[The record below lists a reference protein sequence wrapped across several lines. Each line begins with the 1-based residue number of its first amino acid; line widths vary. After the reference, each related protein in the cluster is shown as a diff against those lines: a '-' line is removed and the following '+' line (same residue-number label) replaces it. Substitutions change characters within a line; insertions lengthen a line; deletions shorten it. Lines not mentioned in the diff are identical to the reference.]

1 VVVLSPGRPLI
12 GIGMKMYRSHAQTL
26 EWLSLVKDVVAPLP
40 AVVSGDVGVFVL
52 PGFVSLADCQ
62 RILGDTRVAWGAQ
75 DMYFEDAGAYTGEV
89 SAQDL
94 RDVGCSFVE
103 VGHKERKTIF
113 GESDDL
119 VSRKTAQALRNGLV
133 PIVCVG
139 EAEQT
144 TPREAA
150 EVCLGQIEAYTSHAR
165 AEGLDGPLV
174 LAYEPYWAIGSDKPA
189 PVDYITEA
197 LSWMTESLDA
207 FPGSVTLY
215 GGSAGTGMVASLY
228 PGVGGLFMGRSGH
241 NVDTI
246 VDVIAEATGARA

>member
-1 VVVLSPGRPLI
+1 
-12 GIGMKMYRSHAQTL
+12 MYRSHAQML
-26 EWLSLVKDVVAPLP
+26 EWLGAVKTSVASLPS
-40 AVVSGDVGVFVL
+40 VVSGDVGVFVL

-62 RILGDTRVAWGAQ
+62 RILGDTNIAWGAQ

-94 RDVGCSFVE
+94 LDVGCSFVE

-119 VSRKTAQALRNGLV
+119 VARKTAQALRHGLV

-144 TPREAA
+144 TPRAA
-150 EVCLGQIEAYTSHAR
+150 ADVCIQQIEAYTSHAR
-165 AEGLDGPLV
+165 AQGLGGSLV

-189 PVDYITEA
+189 PVEYITEA
-197 LSWMTESLDA
+197 VGLMSDALAA

-228 PGVGGLFMGRSGH
+228 PQVSGLFMGRSGH

-246 VDVIAEATGARA
+246 VEVIAEATSALG

>member
-1 VVVLSPGRPLI
+1 
-12 GIGMKMYRSHAQTL
+12 MKMYRSHAETL
-26 EWLSLVKDVVAPLP
+26 QWLGLIKDVVAPLP
-40 AVVSGDVGVFVL
+40 AVASGDVGVFVL

-62 RILGDTRVAWGAQ
+62 RILGETKVAWGAQ

-113 GESDDL
+113 GESDDI

-139 EAEQT
+139 EEEQS
-144 TPREAA
+144 TPRRAA
-150 EVCLGQIEAYTSHAR
+150 EVCIGQIEVYTSHAR
-165 AEGLDGPLV
+165 AERLDGPLV
-174 LAYEPYWAIGSDKPA
+174 LAYEPYWSIGSDKPA

-197 LSWMTESLDA
+197 VGLMSGFLGA

-228 PGVGGLFMGRSGH
+228 PNVGGLFIGRSGR

-246 VDVIAEATGARA
+246 VDVIAEASRALP